1 MIIGKHLVAGQ
12 WLAGPSE
19 YEYHALDAPISFPN
33 GSQEIVN
40 QAAEAAKKAFRSYA
54 KTDAATR
61 ATFLRT
67 IAQEIDKRGDDI
79 TEICH
84 QESGLPHA
92 RLIGERARTT
102 GQLNMFA
109 DHIEQ
114 GKHLDRH
121 IDHALPDRAPLPR
134 PDLRRIMRPFGP
146 VVVFGA
152 SNFPLAFSTAGGDTA
167 SALAAGCPV
176 IVKAHSA
183 HSATADI
190 VAQAILA
197 AIESCEL
204 DPGVF
209 ALLHDSG
216 RQTAQQLVTH
226 PVITAVGFTGSLGGG
241 RALYDLC
248 CQRPNPI
255 PFYGE
260 MGSLNPVFVLPHKLD
275 EDGDSIATGWSAS
288 LTMGAGQ
295 FCTKPSLLIVPP
307 HHNTDAL
314 IESITSELEQKDA
327 QVMLTDSIA
336 NSFHQGVEDVKNS
349 GKADIICHKPSDN
362 RSAYPNVFVTSVQNW
377 MQSKELQEEVFGPFA
392 IILKAQE
399 ISEMEQFAESLN
411 GQLTATLLFN
421 QQDHQQAKALLDIL
435 EHKAGRVLAN
445 GYPTGVEVCDAMVHG
460 GPYPASTFMNT
471 TSVGSHA
478 IQRFLRPVCYQ
489 NIPQELLPLE
499 LQ

>member
-1 MIIGKHLVAGQ
+1 
-12 WLAGPSE
+12 
-19 YEYHALDAPISFPN
+19 
-33 GSQEIVN
+33 
-40 QAAEAAKKAFRSYA
+40 
-54 KTDAATR
+54 
-61 ATFLRT
+61 
-67 IAQEIDKRGDDI
+67 
-79 TEICH
+79 
-84 QESGLPHA
+84 
-92 RLIGERARTT
+92 
-102 GQLNMFA
+102 MFA

-134 PDLRRIMRPFGP
+134 PDLGRIMRPFGP